1 MNQLQKIQSKTPYL
15 VTLNQDGSIPDSAII
30 NSTSLAHPLYDFD
43 SLRTQDGLVE
53 MNGRDRLWFCG
64 SYFGYGFHEDA
75 VRSAVQVANK
85 LGISWNP

>member
-1 MNQLQKIQSKTPYL
+1 MNQLQRIQSKTPYL
-15 VTLNQDGSIPDSAII
+15 VTLNQDGNIPDSAII
-30 NSTSLAHPLYDFD
+30 NNTSLAHPLYDFD
-43 SLRTQDGLVE
+43 SLSTQSGLIE

-85 LGISWNP
+85 LGILWNS